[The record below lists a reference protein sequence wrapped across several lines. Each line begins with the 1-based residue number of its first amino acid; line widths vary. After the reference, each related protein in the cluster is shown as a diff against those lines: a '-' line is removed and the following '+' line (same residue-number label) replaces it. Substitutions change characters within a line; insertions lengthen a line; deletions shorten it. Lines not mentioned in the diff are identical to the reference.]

1 MDNVFVIECKNKN
14 LSKLR
19 QYITNVLEQVPVDEN
34 TSFQLIMAIDELC
47 ANIIEHSKISQPDGF
62 IKIEL
67 SKKGSCIIVKIIDK
81 GESFNPTHYQPSD
94 IKDLVKNRASG
105 GLGLAIVNKFIDKI
119 EYSVQNTLNI
129 CTLYKNL
136 STA

>member
-1 MDNVFVIECKNKN
+1 MDNVFVIECRNQN

-19 QYITNVLEQVPVDEN
+19 HYINNVLEQIPVDEN
-34 TSFQLIMAIDELC
+34 ISFQLVMAIDELC
-47 ANIIEHSKISQPDGF
+47 ANIIEHSKTNKVDGF

-67 SKKGSCIIVKIIDK
+67 TKKNSCIVVKIIDE
-81 GESFNPTHYQPSD
+81 GESFNPTQYEPSNVR
-94 IKDLVKNRASG
+94 DLAKNKATG

-119 EYSVQNTLNI
+119 EYSVHNTLNI

-136 STA
+136 VA